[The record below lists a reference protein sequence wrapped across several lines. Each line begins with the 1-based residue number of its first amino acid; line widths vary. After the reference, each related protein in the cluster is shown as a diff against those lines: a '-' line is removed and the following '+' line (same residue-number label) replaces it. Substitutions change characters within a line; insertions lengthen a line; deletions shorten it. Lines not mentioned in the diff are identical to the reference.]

1 MVSLRLGVWISWYH
15 LSKFIKM
22 KIVLFLLFAV
32 NMSFTQEVALELSRE
47 NVIIRG
53 ITNPINLAV
62 ENTKCENVVI
72 TCEDAKITKYDNCNY
87 SILTNTPS
95 RELQINIFKKK
106 DRDTIFVS
114 KKLLRVK
121 ELPNPIPTITGLN
134 GGQISEESFKTIFSL
149 GRFESFS
156 EYIHMDFK
164 ITEYTMM
171 VVRDNQSIGISENI
185 GDRASEETKQLI
197 NLVKAG
203 DKVYIVDLV
212 CDVLNEIRELD
223 EVKFEITE

>member
-1 MVSLRLGVWISWYH
+1 
-15 LSKFIKM
+15 M

-106 DRDTIFVS
+106 TNDTIFVD
-114 KKLLRVK
+114 KKLLRVRK
-121 ELPNPIPTITGLN
+121 LPDPIPTISGLN
-134 GGQISEESFKTIFSL
+134 EGEVSEETFKIHFSQ
-149 GRFESFS
+149 GRINSYS
-156 EYIHMDFK
+156 EYVCISFDV
-164 ITEYTMM
+164 IEYTIII
-171 VVRDNQSIGISENI
+171 VRDNNSIGISKNI